1 MRRMRYIV
9 ENCGIVVLA
18 AGASSRMGSP
28 KQLMKF
34 NKKSLLQNT
43 IGAALQTGIRPV
55 IVVVGANKDL
65 VEKEIMNPGIKVIR
79 NLQWKEGMASSLR
92 SGLSAAQKHHPY
104 IDGIIFMVCDQP
116 FVNSALI
123 DSLLNAQRETGKPL
137 VACSYGDRLGTPA
150 LFHKSL
156 FEELLQLKGD
166 TGARGIIKKHEDLA
180 SVIKFP
186 EGIIDIDTPE
196 DWEALHNEKVKS

>member
-1 MRRMRYIV
+1 MRYIV
-9 ENCGIVVLA
+9 EDCGVVVLS
-18 AGASSRMGSP
+18 AGASSRMGRP

-34 NKKSLLQNT
+34 NNKSLLQNT

-55 IVVVGANKDL
+55 IVVVGAHNDL
-65 VEKEIMNPGIKVIR
+65 VEKEISNTGIQVVR
-79 NLQWKEGMASSLR
+79 NLEWKEGMASSLR
-92 SGLSAAQKHHPY
+92 VGLAAAKKNNPDL
-104 IDGIIFMVCDQP
+104 DGIIFMVCDQP

-123 DSLLNAQRETGKPL
+123 NSLLNAQRETGKPL

-156 FEELLQLKGD
+156 FGELVQLKGD
-166 TGARGIIKKHEDLA
+166 IGARAIIKKHEDLA

-186 EGIIDIDTPE
+186 AGIIDIDTPE
-196 DWEALHNEKVKS
+196 DWEALQNEKMKT